1 MIVVKEKERINLPL
15 EQDKWWATSLKI
27 IRKSQQMT
35 LTDVENLTG
44 ISKTYL
50 SQLENGKHDVKLST
64 FEKIKKALG
73 YELNVVPTE

>member
-64 FEKIKKALG
+64 FEKITKALG
-73 YELNVVPTE
+73 YEINVVPTD

>member
-50 SQLENGKHDVKLST
+50 SQLENGMKD
-64 FEKIKKALG
+64 
-73 YELNVVPTE
+73 N